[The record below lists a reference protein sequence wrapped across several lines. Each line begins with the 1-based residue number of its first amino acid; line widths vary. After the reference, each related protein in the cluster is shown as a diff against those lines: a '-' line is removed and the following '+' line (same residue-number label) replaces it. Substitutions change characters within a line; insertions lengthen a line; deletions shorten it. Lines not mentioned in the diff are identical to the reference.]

1 MTSAGLVLSLV
12 VATVAGVL
20 LLRTVW
26 PPGLDPCPWPL
37 LVALGVGIGAG
48 LCSAALFLWMLA
60 FGPSA
65 LYPAVETALVT
76 LAAAAALARHGRR
89 KPPPREVAGVPAGP
103 RFRSV
108 VTIGFFVVLAAATA
122 AFVTMLRQHP
132 HGEWDAW
139 MNWDM
144 RARMFFRGGDGW
156 QAAFSGAFP
165 WSHPDY
171 PVLLPTLVARSW
183 LYAGGETVL
192 GPHLVAATF
201 TFGTV
206 ALLCSALATLRG
218 RTQGPLAGMILLATP
233 FFIVHGTSLYA
244 DVPLGFFLLA
254 AFVALSLDARH
265 GEATARFAVLAGMTT
280 GLAMW
285 TKNEG
290 LLFGAALAAAL
301 VLASRRD
308 GWATSRRRLV
318 AFAGGALAPVLL
330 VLGFKLAFAP
340 PNDLLSTL
348 GIDRTVGRLT
358 DSGRYAL
365 TAREYVL
372 HLLSFGS
379 NRLGAAVW
387 PLAACFAGLGLT
399 RAPAGRSWLRI
410 GAMTLL
416 LLLAGHFLV
425 FVSMADELAR
435 LLASSLDRLLLQLWP
450 AALFLCFMALRTPHE
465 GAAS

>member
-1 MTSAGLVLSLV
+1 MMAAGLVLSFV
-12 VATVAGVL
+12 VATAAGVL
-20 LLRTVW
+20 LLRALW
-26 PPGLDPCPWPL
+26 PHGLAPCPWPL
-37 LVALGVGIGAG
+37 AVALGVGIGAG
-48 LCSAALFLWMLA
+48 VSSAALFLWMLA

-65 LYPAVETALVT
+65 VYPVVETAVVT
-76 LAAAAALARHGRR
+76 LAAAAVLAGRGKRRPALAEAASA
-89 KPPPREVAGVPAGP
+89 PSGP
-103 RFRSV
+103 QSRSLL
-108 VTIGFFVVLAAATA
+108 TIGFVLVLVAAAA
-122 AFVTMLRQHP
+122 AFVSMLRQHP

-156 QAAFSGAFP
+156 RAAFSGAFP

-171 PVLLPTLVARSW
+171 PVLVPTLVARSW
-183 LYAGGETVL
+183 LYAGKETVL

-206 ALLCSALATLRG
+206 ALLGSALAVLRG
-218 RTQGPLAGMILLATP
+218 RSQGLLAAMILLATP
-233 FFIVHGTSLYA
+233 FFVVHGTSLYA
-244 DVPLGFFLLA
+244 DVPLAFFLLA
-254 AFVALSLDARH
+254 AFVALGLDARY
-265 GEATARFAVLAGMTT
+265 GDATARFAALAGLAT

-290 LLFGAALAAAL
+290 WLFGAALVAAL
-301 VLASRRD
+301 ILAGRRE
-308 GWATSRRRLV
+308 GWAVLRPRLV
-318 AFAGGALAPVLL
+318 AFAAGALAPVLL
-330 VLGFKLAFAP
+330 VLVFKLAFAP

-348 GIDRTVGRLT
+348 GLDRTVGRLT
-358 DSGRYAL
+358 DPGRYAL

-387 PLAACFAGLGLT
+387 PLAACFAGLGLA
-399 RAPAGRSWLRI
+399 RARPGRSWLRT
-410 GAMTLL
+410 GAVTLL

-435 LLASSLDRLLLQLWP
+435 LLASSLDRLLLQIWP
-450 AALFLCFMALRTPHE
+450 AALFLCFMALRTPDE